1 LKDAPSLPKAVK
13 KEKWV
18 KGNMVKG
25 RNEPVSIPHV
35 AYAIAQIKGITVE
48 EVCEAWVFLDSRIS
62 WPFINMFIEH
72 GTTQSRCSDWATNT
86 LS

>member
-1 LKDAPSLPKAVK
+1 LGKFQNLACPILSILTKPQCEMRPSHASAKFLKDAPSLPKAVK

-48 EVCEAWVFLDSRIS
+48 EVCEA
-62 WPFINMFIEH
+62 
-72 GTTQSRCSDWATNT
+72 
-86 LS
+86 